1 LSLNAITLI
10 LYPKTK
16 TMLESIFEALNPV
29 KLFKLKSLYL
39 SKKRFEVGDKVNVKV
54 TDLVKDDAGDFEI
67 AELEGNLSNNIFKVT
82 LIEIKTG
89 LRYSFEI
96 KD

>member
-1 LSLNAITLI
+1 
-10 LYPKTK
+10 
-16 TMLESIFEALNPV
+16 MLESIFEAINPV

-67 AELEGNLSNNIFKVT
+67 AELEGNLSNTIFKVT

>member
-1 LSLNAITLI
+1 
-10 LYPKTK
+10 
-16 TMLESIFEALNPV
+16 MLESIFEALNPV

-67 AELEGNLSNNIFKVT
+67 AELEGNLSNTIFKVT

-96 KD
+96 K

>member
-1 LSLNAITLI
+1 
-10 LYPKTK
+10 
-16 TMLESIFEALNPV
+16 MLESIFEALNPV

-54 TDLVKDDAGDFEI
+54 TDLEKNDAGDFEI
-67 AELEGNLSNNIFKVT
+67 AELEGNLSNTIFKVT

-96 KD
+96 K

>member
-1 LSLNAITLI
+1 
-10 LYPKTK
+10 
-16 TMLESIFEALNPV
+16 MLESIFEALNPV

-54 TDLVKDDAGDFEI
+54 TLEKNDAGDFEI
-67 AELEGNLSNNIFKVT
+67 AELEGNLSNTIFKVT

>member
-1 LSLNAITLI
+1 
-10 LYPKTK
+10 
-16 TMLESIFEALNPV
+16 MLESIFESLNPV

-67 AELEGNLSNNIFKVT
+67 AELEGNLSNTIFKVT

-96 KD
+96 K

>member
-1 LSLNAITLI
+1 LSLNSITLI
-10 LYPKTK
+10 LYPKPNI
-16 TMLESIFEALNPV
+16 MLESIFEALNPV

-39 SKKRFEVGDKVNVKV
+39 SNKRFEVGDKVNVKV
-54 TDLVKDDAGDFEI
+54 NLEKNDAGDFEI
-67 AELEGNLSNNIFKVT
+67 AELEGNLSNTIFKVI

-96 KD
+96 K

>member
-1 LSLNAITLI
+1 
-10 LYPKTK
+10 
-16 TMLESIFEALNPV
+16 MLESIFDALNPV

-54 TDLVKDDAGDFEI
+54 TDLEKDDAGDFEI
-67 AELEGNLSNNIFKVT
+67 AELEGNLSNTIFKVT
-82 LIEIKTG
+82 LIEIKTV

-96 KD
+96 K

>member
-1 LSLNAITLI
+1 MPLNSITLI
-10 LYPKTK
+10 LYPKPNI
-16 TMLESIFEALNPV
+16 MLESIFEALNPV

-54 TDLVKDDAGDFEI
+54 TDLEKNDAGDFEI
-67 AELEGNLSNNIFKVT
+67 AELEGNLSNTIFKVT

-96 KD
+96 K

>member
-1 LSLNAITLI
+1 
-10 LYPKTK
+10 
-16 TMLESIFEALNPV
+16 MLESIFEAFNPV

-54 TDLVKDDAGDFEI
+54 TDLEKNDAGDFEI
-67 AELEGNLSNNIFKVT
+67 AELEGNLSNTIFKVT

>member
-1 LSLNAITLI
+1 MLLNAITLI
-10 LYPKTK
+10 LYPKPNI
-16 TMLESIFEALNPV
+16 MLESIFEALNPV

-67 AELEGNLSNNIFKVT
+67 AELEGNLSNTIFKVT
-82 LIEIKTG
+82 LIEKKTG

-96 KD
+96 K

>member
-1 LSLNAITLI
+1 MSLNSITLI
-10 LYPKTK
+10 LYPKPNI
-16 TMLESIFEALNPV
+16 MLESIFEALNPV

-54 TDLVKDDAGDFEI
+54 TLEKNDAGDFEI
-67 AELEGNLSNNIFKVT
+67 AELEGNLSNTIFKVT

>member
-1 LSLNAITLI
+1 MSLNSITLI
-10 LYPKTK
+10 LYPKPNI
-16 TMLESIFEALNPV
+16 MLESIFEALNPV

-54 TDLVKDDAGDFEI
+54 TDLEKNDAGDFEI
-67 AELEGNLSNNIFKVT
+67 AELEGNLSNTIFKVT
-82 LIEIKTG
+82 LIETKTG

-96 KD
+96 K

>member
-1 LSLNAITLI
+1 
-10 LYPKTK
+10 
-16 TMLESIFEALNPV
+16 MLESIFEALNPV

>member
-1 LSLNAITLI
+1 MSLNSITLI

-54 TDLVKDDAGDFEI
+54 TDLEKNDAGDFEI
-67 AELEGNLSNNIFKVT
+67 AELEGNLSNTIFKVT

-96 KD
+96 K

>member
-1 LSLNAITLI
+1 MSLNAITLI

>member
-1 LSLNAITLI
+1 
-10 LYPKTK
+10 
-16 TMLESIFEALNPV
+16 MLESIFESLNPV

-67 AELEGNLSNNIFKVT
+67 AELEGNLSNTIFKVT
-82 LIEIKTG
+82 LIEKKTG

-96 KD
+96 K

>member
-1 LSLNAITLI
+1 
-10 LYPKTK
+10 
-16 TMLESIFEALNPV
+16 MLESIFEALNPV

-54 TDLVKDDAGDFEI
+54 TDLEKDDAGDFEI
-67 AELEGNLSNNIFKVT
+67 AELEGNLSNTIFKVT

>member
-1 LSLNAITLI
+1 MLVNAITLI
-10 LYPKTK
+10 LYLKPNI
-16 TMLESIFEALNPV
+16 MLESIFEALNPV

-54 TDLVKDDAGDFEI
+54 TDLEKNDAGDFEI
-67 AELEGNLSNNIFKVT
+67 AELEGNLSNTIFKVT

>member
-1 LSLNAITLI
+1 
-10 LYPKTK
+10 
-16 TMLESIFEALNPV
+16 MLESIFEALNPV

-67 AELEGNLSNNIFKVT
+67 AELEGNLSNTIFKVT

>member
-1 LSLNAITLI
+1 LSLNSITLI

-54 TDLVKDDAGDFEI
+54 TDLEKNDAGDFEI
-67 AELEGNLSNNIFKVT
+67 AELEGNLSNTIFKVT

-96 KD
+96 K

>member
-1 LSLNAITLI
+1 LSLNSITLI
-10 LYPKTK
+10 LYPKPNI
-16 TMLESIFEALNPV
+16 MLESIFEALNPV

-54 TDLVKDDAGDFEI
+54 TLEKNDAGDFEI
-67 AELEGNLSNNIFKVT
+67 AELEGNLSNTIFKVT

>member
-1 LSLNAITLI
+1 
-10 LYPKTK
+10 
-16 TMLESIFEALNPV
+16 MQSIFESIVKSTASFNPM

-39 SKKRFEVGDKVNVKV
+39 SREKQHFEVGDKVNVKV

-67 AELEGNLSNNIFKVT
+67 AELEGNLSNTIFKVT
-82 LIEIKTG
+82 LIEKKTG

-96 KD
+96 K

>member
-1 LSLNAITLI
+1 
-10 LYPKTK
+10 
-16 TMLESIFEALNPV
+16 MLESIFDALNPV

-54 TDLVKDDAGDFEI
+54 TDLEKDDAGDFEI
-67 AELEGNLSNNIFKVT
+67 AELEGNLSNTIFKVT

-96 KD
+96 K

>member
-1 LSLNAITLI
+1 MSLNSITLI
-10 LYPKTK
+10 LYPKPNI
-16 TMLESIFEALNPV
+16 MLESIFEALNPV

-39 SKKRFEVGDKVNVKV
+39 SNKRFEVGDKVNVKV
-54 TDLVKDDAGDFEI
+54 NLEKNDAGDFEI
-67 AELEGNLSNNIFKVT
+67 AELEGNLSNTIFKVI

-96 KD
+96 K